1 MRYWYHR
8 KCCKIKWIVT
18 LERLIEYK
26 WTFLGIQVFMRAFYD
41 NINQVDCIFSSK
53 VVILPT
59 NRKHYLKIKRP
70 LIFSASDTVIKL
82 FSFLILTRTFQNQNW
97 PNKRYSISG
106 SKKIVSLPLYAF
118 FFCLLITA
126 DVSKNKKHTQ
136 YGLHSTF
143 NVLSKY
149 LNILV

>member
-53 VVILPT
+53 VVILPN
-59 NRKHYLKIKRP
+59 NRKYYVKIEQP
-70 LIFSASDTVIKL
+70 LIISASDTVIKL
-82 FSFLILTRTFQNQNW
+82 FSFLILTRTFQNW

-106 SKKIVSLPLYAF
+106 SKKIVSRRLYAF
-118 FFCLLITA
+118 
-126 DVSKNKKHTQ
+126 
-136 YGLHSTF
+136 
-143 NVLSKY
+143 Y
-149 LNILV
+149 LFANNCWCKQKQETYPVWSSFYF